1 MHAALLVQLLFAQ
14 LSPEG
19 LVRISGNK
27 ALPEDVYL
35 AVLKLPEGAAA
46 TGETAEL
53 VRSQL
58 EAFLFKSGY
67 DLAKITASVE
77 GAQVNVALNE
87 GRLEKIVFRGRLSLQ
102 SIRFKALLALPNDVF
117 NRPLLERQ
125 MRELQARLAIDHVW
139 YELVP
144 TESIRHMGPQ
154 VTNLGTFKGVELVSP
169 QQPWEL
175 HIFFGDKEWFTGPG
189 VDLRAGYFDGLE
201 LGGNYQGANGIF
213 PEDRFRAALSAG
225 AALRNRVSDGE
236 IYPYFSRTAY
246 ELIYFGPHGLVR
258 PVVST
263 FGELVARQR
272 FDLNLENYFNAQI
285 DGAVHLQ
292 RQLSANQTVSLGGG
306 ARFQRMFGFRE
317 AEGLTKPLSVAEL
330 GDSFERLRP
339 FAHLNVDLVFELP
352 DNRWDRRHAL
362 LVDARH
368 FFAVRDPVFGE
379 ARAFYQRVWDWGWH
393 DIWLKA
399 RGAVLWGEVPFHYEE
414 LVAGTHLRSVFGDT
428 YVRKVGSVGGEFRFS
443 VTRDVYK
450 VSLFQDVASWGELDR
465 VTGAETV
472 RVGTSFGPGFHA
484 LIEGMLQVDIYLAF
498 GIDSAGR
505 FDTGVAALL
514 NKVF

>member
-1 MHAALLVQLLFAQ
+1 MVALLLLQLAVAQ
-14 LSPEG
+14 APPEG
-19 LVRISGNK
+19 FVRVSGNK

-35 AVLKLPEGAAA
+35 AVLNVPPGV
-46 TGETAEL
+46 TANEASAEQ
-53 VRSQL
+53 VRAQL
-58 EAFLFKSGY
+58 ESFLFRSGY
-67 DLAKITASVE
+67 DLARVTCVAE
-77 GAQVNVALNE
+77 GAQLNCTVNE

-125 MRELQARLAIDHVW
+125 MRELQSKLGIEHVW

-144 TESIRHMGPQ
+144 TEDIRHTGPQ
-154 VTNLGTFKGVELVSP
+154 VENLGTFKGVDIVSP

-175 HIFFGDKEWFTGPG
+175 HIFFGDKDWFTGPG

-201 LGGNYQGANGIF
+201 IGGNYQGANGIF
-213 PEDRFRAALSAG
+213 PEDRYRAALSG
-225 AALRNRVSDGE
+225 GVALRNRISDGQ
-236 IYPYFSRTAY
+236 IYPYFSRTAF

-258 PVVST
+258 PVISIW
-263 FGELVARQR
+263 GELVARQR
-272 FDLNLENYFNAQI
+272 FDLGLENYFNGQA

-292 RQLSANQTVSLGGG
+292 RQLKPNQTVSLGGG
-306 ARFQRMFGFRE
+306 ARFQRMFDFTA
-317 AEGLTKPLSVAEL
+317 AEGRSVPTFVRDL
-330 GDSFERLRP
+330 ERLRP
-339 FAHLNVDLVFELP
+339 FAHLNVDLIFELP

-379 ARAFYQRVWDWGWH
+379 ARVSYQRVWPWGWH

-399 RGAVLWGEVPFHYEE
+399 RGAWLWGEVPFHYDE

-428 YVRKVGSVGGEFRFS
+428 YVHRVASVGGEFRFS
-443 VTRDVYK
+443 ITRDVYK
-450 VSLFQDVASWGELDR
+450 LSLFQDVATWGELVDR
-465 VTGAETV
+465 DRGIETV